1 MSAGVPMRELPRYKS
16 HKIVHALKIHN
27 IDVDS
32 ETGSAVITPE
42 DNEFGPFGVDADY
55 MGKHKPQSG
64 GYYVVYED
72 GYKSWSPAEAFESGY
87 TLIPE
92 SRSSSFDCALALG
105 GKLFWQDLAKQ
116 LSSVW
121 WEVSKV
127 GGTLQH
133 GDLEKPETMFSV
145 VLEKHGGQCFHGE
158 TPMDAWK
165 KSDAWLKSPD
175 RPRISEPLNKAM
187 EGLEDFW
194 SKNGIDPSKPSQVS
208 MEIAARVWC
217 DQEMEQVVMDTDAA
231 IEIARILDRV
241 RVIRRHS

>member
-105 GKLFWQDLAKQ
+105 GKIFWQDLAKQ

-175 RPRISEPLNKAM
+175 WICEQCGVRFTVTN
-187 EGLEDFW
+187 
-194 SKNGIDPSKPSQVS
+194 PSYLK
-208 MEIAARVWC
+208 RKGN
-217 DQEMEQVVMDTDAA
+217 
-231 IEIARILDRV
+231 
-241 RVIRRHS
+241 

>member
-87 TLIPE
+87 TLVDNH
-92 SRSSSFDCALALG
+92 SSAALDCGLG
-105 GKLFWQDLAKQ
+105 GRIFWQDLAKQ
-116 LSSVW
+116 LAEVW

-127 GGTLQH
+127 DGTLQH
-133 GDLEKPETMFSV
+133 GYLDKAETMFSV
-145 VLEKHGGQCFHGE
+145 VLEKHGGQCFHAD
-158 TPMDAWK
+158 TPLEAWK
-165 KSDAWLKSPD
+165 KADAWLKSPE
-175 RPRISEPLNKAM
+175 RPSFGDM
-187 EGLEDFW
+187 
-194 SKNGIDPSKPSQVS
+194 PSITSQQ
-208 MEIAARVWC
+208 IAARVWC
-217 DQEMEQVVMDTDAA
+217 DQELANTTMDREAA
-231 IEIARILDRV
+231 IEIARVLDRV
-241 RVIRRHS
+241 RGVRSIVEKA